1 MFFDRF
7 KELCAEKGV
16 SVYKAC
22 TDIGLNRSAVNK
34 WKDGGQPNGTLA
46 RLAKYFHVSTDY
58 LVGNVSEPNF
68 HLDNE
73 RILREIN
80 SYDEE
85 GKPTQDGERK
95 VSDEDIKFALFGGDG
110 EITDAMYEEVKRFA
124 RMVKLREEAER
135 KKE

>member
-1 MFFDRF
+1 MGFGKGYISKLNASVPNAANIQKMAAYF
-7 KELCAEKGV
+7 GV
-16 SVYKAC
+16 SV
-22 TDIGLNRSAVNK
+22 
-34 WKDGGQPNGTLA
+34 
-46 RLAKYFHVSTDY
+46 DY
-58 LVGNVSEPNF
+58 LVGNVSEPFF

-85 GKPTQDGERK
+85 GKPTQDGERV